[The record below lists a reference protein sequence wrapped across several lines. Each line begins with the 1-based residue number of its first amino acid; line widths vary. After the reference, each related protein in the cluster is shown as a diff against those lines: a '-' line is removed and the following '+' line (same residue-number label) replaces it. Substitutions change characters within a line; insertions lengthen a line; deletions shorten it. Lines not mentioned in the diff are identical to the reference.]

1 MVPRLAAPLS
11 ARVWRVRLPL
21 RRPHRAA
28 TGTETRR
35 EVLLVEVEGAG
46 GSGWGE
52 CPTLSER
59 TYAGE
64 TTDDAWAALTSPT
77 GRAGPMALAAVA
89 DARLDA
95 ELRAGGRTLGRPG
108 ARLERTVVVGLDTP
122 LAELDGHDAPVKL
135 KITPQ
140 HLDRL
145 REARRRW
152 PHRRLM
158 ADANGSFDDPDQ
170 LTDVVD
176 EVRLTYL
183 EQPFP
188 ASDHRSHARL
198 RDRVATP
205 IALDESIRTT
215 EDLRVAAAA
224 EALDLVSVKPARLGG
239 VEAAR
244 ALIEVAAELG
254 VGGFVGGMLET
265 GIGRAAALAVASDP
279 WFVLP
284 TDVGPSRQYFLEDL
298 CDPIE
303 GDDTTVVVPT
313 GAGLGRTPDPDRL
326 AAVTVEESPLRCQI
340 TRA

>member
-1 MVPRLAAPLS
+1 MVPGLAASLN
-11 ARVWRVRLPL
+11 ARARRVRLPL

-28 TGTETRR
+28 TGTEIWR
-35 EVLLVEVEGAG
+35 EVVLVEVEDVA

-64 TTDDAWAALTSPT
+64 TTDDAWAALTSST
-77 GRAGPMALAAVA
+77 GRPGPMALAAVA

-108 ARLERTVVVGLDTP
+108 VRLERTIVVGLDTP
-122 LAELDGHDAPVKL
+122 LEELDGHDAPVKL

-145 REARRRW
+145 HDARRRW
-152 PHRRLM
+152 PLRRLM
-158 ADANGSFDDPDQ
+158 ADANGSFDDPGQ
-170 LTDVVD
+170 LTDVLD

-188 ASDHRSHARL
+188 AGDLRSHAAL
-198 RDRVATP
+198 RDCVATP
-205 IALDESIRTT
+205 IALDESIRTAW
-215 EDLRVAAAA
+215 DLRAAAA
-224 EALDLVSVKPARLGG
+224 AGAVDLVSIKPARVGG
-239 VEAAR
+239 VEAAMR
-244 ALIEVAAELG
+244 LIEVAAELG

-265 GIGRAAALAVASDP
+265 GIGRAAALRVASDP

-284 TDVGPSRQYFLEDL
+284 TDSGPSRQYFLDDL

-303 GDDTTVVVPT
+303 GDDTTVVVPD
-313 GAGLGRTPDPDRL
+313 GPGLGRNPDPDRL
-326 AAVTVEESPLRCQI
+326 VAVTVAESSVRCRFTQE
-340 TRA
+340 